1 MGTFFSSVPAG
12 VFKPTQA
19 TANNVSQV
27 QGTSIANTL
36 GNVLQSIATQNKTN
50 ADTDKLIQDMTFD
63 QYKLP
68 LQLADASLKNQE
80 AQENLNILKTY
91 GMSMAE
97 AGFNQALANIK
108 NTKANTANT
117 WQDVKAKELTHQIN
131 VKKALSDEYTD
142 ALSNYLKNNLKNI
155 SNPSQ
160 QNIMDILTLGGEQL
174 SKDKRFNGLSE
185 FNRLGA
191 FNSVLDTFTKNNNV
205 PDSANSFLGGISNKD
220 NLPSNTQTKTDVDK
234 ALNKVNT
241 NTSSTKA
248 SGTVSQIPE
257 QGNVNI
263 NTSIQDQDSISNKDY
278 RKVIQIFDKSD
289 TGKEVQ
295 NFLHNRSDL
304 SRSQKDTIYKEAR
317 DTAIEYEQGLR
328 QIYDEYTNNPDGRIE
343 LAKNGITDYAQFVD
357 KSGYPSTKQVMADTL
372 NEAVKNAMVSSNRPI
387 VKVQAINNGLAS
399 ADSVSDAELD
409 DLDNKTLYDLQ
420 RAFDIYQAN
429 NSMSAEQQVLANRI
443 KSIIAK
449 RDKEVI
455 NPALAAGVRQLI
467 NDGQITIDNPATA
480 ISVSNE
486 QIHQKEKVLADMD
499 SNRDSF
505 SDTITK
511 IVDMY
516 ASKYSN
522 ITNNDK
528 AIINDILSSTENDF
542 MSKMKK
548 YGLSKE
554 QQNEMI
560 ALRKEAIETDTKARA
575 KDVGENIAHIKAIEK
590 QLSDE
595 GIITDK
601 GDKIKWSEIGQLTN
615 SKKNDFRYGMLIFQT
630 MSKTEVDTIL
640 KVGGKNGYKFFKE
653 LLECNT
659 RNDLKSV
666 LVSYQDTINGALGST
681 YSMDFKTKALA
692 IADGFNEMLKENP
705 NNIGYFVSGS
715 SNNVSYTPL
724 SSEDGVSPISLY
736 GTNVLRMDPGTYSSL
751 NQKVRSKLEKEI
763 EVLRKYNMTI
773 KQVGTAKPI
782 QLYGTKIDPSTYF
795 SEVKDISPYELGPYG
810 LGPYLGP
817 YSYSAMKDN

>member
-19 TANNVSQV
+19 TANNISQV

-241 NTSSTKA
+241 STNSTKV

-263 NTSIQDQDSISNKDY
+263 NTSIQDQDGISNKDY

-420 RAFDIYQAN
+420 STFDIAQAN

-499 SNRDSF
+499 SKRDSF

-516 ASKYSN
+516 ASKYPN

-542 MSKMKK
+542 MSKMKE

-560 ALRKEAIETDTKARA
+560 ALRKEVIETDTKARA
-575 KDVGENIAHIKAIEK
+575 KDVGENIARIKAIEE
-590 QLSDE
+590 QLINEKSIE
-595 GIITDK
+595 EK
-601 GDKIKWSEIGQLTN
+601 DKIKWSEIGQLTN

-640 KVGGKNGYKFFKE
+640 KLGGKNGYEFIKE
-653 LLECNT
+653 LLKCNT

-724 SSEDGVSPISLY
+724 SSKDGSSPISLY

-763 EVLRKYNMTI
+763 EVLRKYNMI
-773 KQVGTAKPI
+773 MKQVGTAKPI
-782 QLYGTKIDPSTYF
+782 QLYKTFST
-795 SEVKDISPYELGPYG
+795 VNHIPPYGLGPYG

-817 YSYSAMKDN
+817 YAYSAMKDN

>member
-241 NTSSTKA
+241 NTSSTKV

-289 TGKEVQ
+289 IGKDVQ

-399 ADSVSDAELD
+399 ADSISDAELD

-420 RAFDIYQAN
+420 STFNIFQAN

-486 QIHQKEKVLADMD
+486 QIRQKEKVLADMD

-528 AIINDILSSTENDF
+528 AILNDILSSTENDF

-560 ALRKEAIETDTKARA
+560 ALRKEVIENDTKARA

-590 QLSDE
+590 QLIDE
-595 GIITDK
+595 KSIEEK
-601 GDKIKWSEIGQLTN
+601 DKIKWSEIGQLTN

-640 KVGGKNGYKFFKE
+640 KLGGKNGYEFIKE
-653 LLECNT
+653 LLKCNT

-692 IADGFNEMLKENP
+692 IADGFKEMLKENP

-724 SSEDGVSPISLY
+724 SSKDGVSPMSLY
-736 GTNVLRMDPGTYSSL
+736 GTNVLRMDPSTYSSL

-763 EVLRKYNMTI
+763 EVLRKYNMI
-773 KQVGTAKPI
+773 MKQVGTAKPI
-782 QLYGTKIDPSTYF
+782 QLYNTFSTVNSIPTYGP
-795 SEVKDISPYELGPYG
+795 SPYGFGPDG
-810 LGPYLGP
+810 LKPYLN
-817 YSYSAMKDN
+817 SYAYGVMKDN

>member
-1 MGTFFSSVPAG
+1 MGTFFSSVPG
-12 VFKPTQA
+12 GLFKPTQA
-19 TANNVSQV
+19 TANGVSQV

-68 LQLADASLKNQE
+68 LQLAEASLKNQE
-80 AQENLNILKTY
+80 VQENLNILKAY
-91 GMSMAE
+91 GMPMAE
-97 AGFNQALANIK
+97 AGYNQALANIK

-117 WQDVKAKELTHQIN
+117 WQDIKAKELTHQIN
-131 VKKALSDEYTD
+131 VKKELFDEYTG

-160 QNIMDILTLGGEQL
+160 QNIIDILALGREQL
-174 SKDKRFNGLSE
+174 SKDKRFNKISE
-185 FNRLGA
+185 FDQLGA
-191 FNSVLDTFTKNNNV
+191 FNSILDTFNNNSTV
-205 PDSANSFLGGISNKD
+205 SNSANSFLGGISNKD
-220 NLPSNTQTKTDVDK
+220 NPPSSIQTKTDVDK

-241 NTSSTKA
+241 NTSSTEA
-248 SGTVSQIPE
+248 SGTASQIPE

-263 NTSIQDQDSISNKDY
+263 NTSIQDQDGISNKDY
-278 RKVIQIFDKSD
+278 SKLIQVFDKSD
-289 TGKEVQ
+289 VGKEVQ
-295 NFLHNRSDL
+295 DFLHNSSGL
-304 SRSQKDTIYKEAR
+304 SRSQKDIIYKEAR
-317 DTAIEYEQGLR
+317 DTAIEHEQNLR
-328 QIYDEYTNNPDGRIE
+328 QIYDEYTNTPDGRLE
-343 LAKNGITDYAQFVD
+343 LTKNGITDYAQFVN
-357 KSGYPSTKQVMADTL
+357 KSGYPSTKQVMVDSL
-372 NEAVKNAMVSSNRPI
+372 NEAVKNAVASSNRPI
-387 VKVQAINNGLAS
+387 VKVQAVNNGLAS

-420 RAFDIYQAN
+420 RTLNITKAN

-455 NPALAAGVRQLI
+455 NPALAAGVRQLRE
-467 NDGQITIDNPATA
+467 DGQVTIDDPSTA
-480 ISVSNE
+480 INVSNE
-486 QIHQKEKVLADMD
+486 QISQKEKVLADMD
-499 SNRDSF
+499 SKRDSF

-522 ITNNDK
+522 ITDNDK
-528 AIINDILSSTENDF
+528 AIINDILSSTDSDF
-542 MSKMKK
+542 ISKMKK

-560 ALRKEAIETDTKARA
+560 ALRKEVVETDTKTRA
-575 KDVGENIAHIKAIEK
+575 KDVGENIANIKAIEA

-595 GIITDK
+595 GIIKKD
-601 GDKIKWSEIGQLTN
+601 DKIKWSEIGQLTN

-640 KVGGKNGYKFFKE
+640 KVGGKNGYEFIKE

-659 RNDLKSV
+659 RDDLKNV
-666 LVSYQDTINGALGST
+666 LVDYQDTINGALGST

-692 IADGFNEMLKENP
+692 TADGFKEMLKENP

-724 SSEDGVSPISLY
+724 GSKDGTSPMSLY
-736 GTNVLRMDPGTYSSL
+736 GTNVLRMDPSTYSSL
-751 NQKVRSKLEKEI
+751 NQKIRSKLEKEI
-763 EVLRKYNMTI
+763 EVLKKYNMI
-773 KQVGTAKPI
+773 MQQVGTAKPI
-782 QLYGTKIDPSTYF
+782 QLYKTVPDL
-795 SEVKDISPYELGPYG
+795 YEDRMIKG
-810 LGPYLGP
+810 
-817 YSYSAMKDN
+817 